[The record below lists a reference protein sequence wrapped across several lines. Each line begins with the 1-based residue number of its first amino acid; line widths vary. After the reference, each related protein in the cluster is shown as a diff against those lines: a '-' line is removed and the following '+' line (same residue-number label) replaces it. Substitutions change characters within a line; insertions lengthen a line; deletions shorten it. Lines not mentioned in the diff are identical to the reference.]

1 MPTALPEEIEQYRDG
16 WNQRQDYRER
26 KRKKRKE
33 RAERIVSELADIL
46 REEFGA
52 SRVYVFGSL
61 TRDNVPFHEHSDIDL
76 AVSGIPDER
85 FYEAVGRCLGHTAD
99 FSVDLVDLEN
109 AEEALRDEIPGRAE
123 RVF

>member
-1 MPTALPEEIEQYRDG
+1 MPTASPEEIEQYRDG
-16 WNQRQDYRER
+16 WNRRQDSR
-26 KRKKRKE
+26 KQQQKKRKE

-76 AVSGIPDER
+76 AASGLPDDR
-85 FYEAVGRCLGHTAD
+85 FYEAQGRCLEHTAD

-109 AEEALRDEIPGRAE
+109 AEESLRDEILGRGE
-123 RVF
+123 RVS